1 MKIPYNFPAA
11 PVVCYDSYHGDLY
24 SLLLLQERRALSDLS
39 LLQETPGGSAQS
51 DDPRQPDAGGAG
63 DRCRAAE
70 GVGVD
75 DKVSV
80 VLCEVTV

>member
-39 LLQETPGGSAQS
+39 LLQEAPGGSA
-51 DDPRQPDAGGAG
+51 
-63 DRCRAAE
+63 
-70 GVGVD
+70 
-75 DKVSV
+75 
-80 VLCEVTV
+80 